1 MNAIIKISFG
11 LIAVALL
18 GAAAFTSD
26 IIPGSAS
33 SAEQRLLTKANA
45 ALSNTPSI
53 RLQVNGQKL
62 IISGEVPDI
71 ETRTRTLA
79 RIENADGPGGIVIG
93 GITTIDASAL
103 KVIPQLPVADPF
115 IWIAENEGDA
125 LVFSGFAPSEA
136 ARNYLFQLAE
146 ELFGNHE
153 ISGTLELASGLPATE
168 NQWLKSTDTALR
180 SLSLLKD
187 GVAEANGIQFSLSG
201 EAQDIDSLNK
211 ARTSMENVAD
221 VFQTQTQLNLRRTPT
236 SIEDLITETVLDD
249 PIISSNIEEPAQTE
263 AVAQLPSCQSNIET
277 AIDQRKIGFSSA
289 LADIDINARTQLREI
304 ASILADCENIR
315 LQITGHTDSSGNAA
329 RNLQLSGYRA
339 DAVRAFLIS
348 VGAPANR
355 LSTRGAGSAEPI
367 TSNATPEGRERNR
380 RIEIEVVSE
389 NG

>member
-1 MNAIIKISFG
+1 M
-11 LIAVALL
+11 LL
-18 GAAAFTSD
+18 GAAALISD
-26 IIPGSAS
+26 IVPGSAS
-33 SAEQRLLTKANA
+33 SAEQRLLKKANA
-45 ALSNTPSI
+45 ALSNNPNL
-53 RLQVNGQKL
+53 RLQISGQKL
-62 IISGEVPDI
+62 IVSGEVPDI

-79 RIENADGPGGIVIG
+79 LTATSDGPGGIVIG
-93 GITTIDASAL
+93 GITAIDASAL
-103 KVIPQLPVADPF
+103 RVIPQLPVADPF

-125 LVFSGFAPSEA
+125 LVFSGFVPSEA
-136 ARNYLFQLAE
+136 AHNHLFRRAE
-146 ELFGNHE
+146 ELFGKHE

-168 NQWLKSTDTALR
+168 DQWLNSADIALR

-187 GVAEANGIQFSLSG
+187 GVAEANGTQFSLSG
-201 EAQDIDSLNK
+201 EADDLESLNK
-211 ARTSMENVAD
+211 ARTSMATVAN
-221 VFQTQTQLNLRRTPT
+221 VFQTQTQINLRRTPT
-236 SIEDLITETVLDD
+236 SIEDLITEAVLEDPAASSTV
-249 PIISSNIEEPAQTE
+249 EEPVQTE
-263 AVAQLPSCQSNIET
+263 TVAQSPSCQSNLEA

-289 LADIDINARTQLREI
+289 LADIDINSRTQLREI
-304 ASILADCENIR
+304 ASLLADCENVR

-389 NG
+389 DE